1 MRTQINA
8 GPVPRNL
15 KRIRTEQRYSQR
27 HLAEWVGIDR
37 AQISRWEQGLLD
49 PKLSQALTIANKLGV
64 SIEEI
69 MGEYH
74 QEPANESTGATT

>member
-1 MRTQINA
+1 MQRQTNP
-8 GPVPRNL
+8 GPLPTNL

-27 HLAEWVGIDR
+27 HLAEWVGITQ
-37 AQISRWEQGLLD
+37 AQICRWEQGQLD

-69 MGEYH
+69 MGEYGA
-74 QEPANESTGATT
+74 ETANESAGATS